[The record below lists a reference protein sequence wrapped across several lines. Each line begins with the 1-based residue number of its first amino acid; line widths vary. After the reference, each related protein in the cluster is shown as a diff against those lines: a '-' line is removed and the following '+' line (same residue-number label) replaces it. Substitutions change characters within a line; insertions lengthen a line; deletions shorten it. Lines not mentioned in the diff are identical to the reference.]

1 MTRKKKKNHDKILLL
16 AKRKLNSNEI
26 LLSQALI
33 GMEICDEEFNTI

>member
-1 MTRKKKKNHDKILLL
+1 MIRFFCWL
-16 AKRKLNSNEI
+16 AKLNSNEI